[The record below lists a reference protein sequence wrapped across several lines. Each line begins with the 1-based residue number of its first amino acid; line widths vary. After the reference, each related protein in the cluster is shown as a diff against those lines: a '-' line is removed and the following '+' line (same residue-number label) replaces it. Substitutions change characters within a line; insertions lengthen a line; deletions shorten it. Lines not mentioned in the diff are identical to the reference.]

1 MIKITEGVF
10 GCAFST
16 SRFLWFVLG
25 LKQNMLLK
33 THLLCL
39 GTRLLWQEDCVDVW
53 QDTALGDGDAAHEL
67 VELFVVSDGELQ
79 VSRRDSGLLVVS
91 GCVACKFQDLGGEVF
106 KDGCEVHWGACT
118 DSGTVGAELEV
129 TVDTSDWELESST
142 G

>member
-1 MIKITEGVF
+1 M
-10 GCAFST
+10 
-16 SRFLWFVLG
+16 RFQQLKFLVGMFCKTTALRCYLVLLALG
-25 LKQNMLLK
+25 AAL
-33 THLLCL
+33 L
-39 GTRLLWQEDCVDVW
+39 GTGLLRKQDCVDVW